1 MAHSLNRGE
10 IIKLRINK
18 ILFGFLLV
26 TVGCACGAF
35 PQHLKPP
42 SRWITLP
49 DPQVEID
56 GLPWYHENH
65 GELYRLPLSLK
76 DTYPRLVRALAKD
89 PSGGRIR
96 FRTDSTALA
105 VRLEYP
111 YPPGRPNMQAYGESG
126 VDLYVDN
133 EYWGTAIAG
142 KDAGPGKI
150 FDHVFFNFSD
160 GPRVERNITLY
171 LPLYMGVKVLG
182 LGIDSKAVVKPPQR
196 FAVVKPVVY
205 YGTSITQGGVASRP
219 GMSYEAI
226 VGRRLNIDFVNLGF
240 SEAGNYEHSLAK
252 AVATIDASCY
262 ILDGTNLNTAE
273 SMRKVFPQFIETI
286 RTKHQRTPILVI
298 TPIFSSYELI
308 RRAAEA
314 NQEDM
319 RAFMRRVVSQFIA
332 KGDNN
337 IQLIEGTDLLGPLQ
351 GDGLTDGVHPNDLG
365 IGWIANGLTQR
376 LARVLRLNSQE
387 DE

>member
-1 MAHSLNRGE
+1 M
-10 IIKLRINK
+10 
-18 ILFGFLLV
+18 LFGFLLV
-26 TVGCACGAF
+26 SVGCACGAF
-35 PQHLKPP
+35 PQHLKAS
-42 SRWITLP
+42 SRWITLR
-49 DPQVEID
+49 DPKVEID

-65 GELYRLPLSLK
+65 GELYRLPVSLK
-76 DTYPRLVRALAKD
+76 DTYPKLVRALAKD

-96 FRTDSTALA
+96 LRTDSTALA

-126 VDLYVDN
+126 VDLYVN
-133 EYWGTAIAG
+133 NTYWGTAIAG
-142 KDAGPGKI
+142 KNAAPGKI
-150 FDHVFFNFSD
+150 YDHVYFNFGD
-160 GPRVERNITLY
+160 GPRVLRNITIY
-171 LPLYMGVKVLG
+171 LPLYMGVKVIALG
-182 LGIDSKAVVKPPQR
+182 VGSKAVVKPPR
-196 FAVVKPVVY
+196 AFAVAKPVVY
-205 YGTSITQGGVASRP
+205 YGTSITQGGVACRP

-252 AVATIDASCY
+252 AVAAIDASCY
-262 ILDGTNLNTAE
+262 ILDGTNLHTAE

-286 RTKHQRTPILVI
+286 RTKHQVTPILVI
-298 TPIFSSYELI
+298 TPIYSSYELI

-365 IGWIANGLTQR
+365 IGWIANGLTRR
-376 LARVLRLNSQE
+376 LARVLRLNSRE
-387 DE
+387 DQ